1 MKRDKQREVFIKLID
16 MQMAQH
22 GLTYED
28 IKNDPNFYINYATTP
43 DNERKWKE
51 DGIAL
56 IQKEL
61 KLSKKN
67 AETEMAWVTLQWGL
81 TIPSEEYPN
90 YIHEKVTK
98 HSTHK
103 TS

>member
-1 MKRDKQREVFIKLID
+1 MKRDKQREVFIKLIN
-16 MQMAQH
+16 MQMEQH

-28 IKNDPNFYINYATTP
+28 IKNDPNFYTNYSTTP
-43 DNERKWKE
+43 DNERKWRE

-67 AETEMAWVTLQWGL
+67 AETEMAWVILQWGL
-81 TIPSEEYPN
+81 TIPSTEY
-90 YIHEKVTK
+90 TK
-98 HSTHK
+98 AETKLQSSHK
-103 TS
+103 NS

>member
-16 MQMAQH
+16 MQMEQH

-67 AETEMAWVTLQWGL
+67 AEVEMAWVVLQWGL
-81 TIPSEEYPN
+81 TIPSEEYPQ
-90 YIHEKVTK
+90 YINEKLTK
-98 HSTHK
+98 QTIHK

>member
-28 IKNDPNFYINYATTP
+28 IKNDPKFYTNYTTTP
-43 DNERKWKE
+43 DNERKWRE
-51 DGIAL
+51 DGISL

-67 AETEMAWVTLQWGL
+67 AETEMAWVVLQWGL
-81 TIPSEEYPN
+81 MIPHEEYSMDE
-90 YIHEKVTK
+90 ILTARKLK
-98 HSTHK
+98 KS
-103 TS
+103 